1 MTSPTPPGLGTETL
15 RQLTDLQRQVG
26 ERIAPLQTRERQ
38 RKREH
43 VRRLALHAVAL
54 LLPLVLAVGVALDTA
69 GSRSWLG
76 DRWGDLSRSSTGE
89 QEPGVQ
95 PAG

>member
-1 MTSPTPPGLGTETL
+1 MTSPSRPGLGTETL

-26 ERIAPLQTRERQ
+26 ERIAPLRTRERQ
-38 RKREH
+38 RTRQRA
-43 VRRLALHAVAL
+43 RRLALHVVAL
-54 LLPLVLAVGVALDTA
+54 LLPLALVVGVALDTA

-76 DRWGDLSRSSTGE
+76 DRWGDLSRTSTGE